1 MAFMLTPK
9 QEFAGNTEKTENPE
23 CLCNSFTMFRE
34 SPEIP
39 FKLIRGNR
47 IRGNNSYDQWG
58 T

>member
-9 QEFAGNTEKTENPE
+9 QNLLETLKKDGKPE

-39 FKLIRGNR
+39 AL
-47 IRGNNSYDQWG
+47 S
-58 T
+58 